1 MKMLAKIFL
10 TTGIIAC
17 CLVSAKIFIELI
29 ESNSKNYVEVE

>member
-17 CLVSAKIFIELI
+17 CLVSAKIIIELI
-29 ESNSKNYVEVE
+29 ESNSKTYVEVE